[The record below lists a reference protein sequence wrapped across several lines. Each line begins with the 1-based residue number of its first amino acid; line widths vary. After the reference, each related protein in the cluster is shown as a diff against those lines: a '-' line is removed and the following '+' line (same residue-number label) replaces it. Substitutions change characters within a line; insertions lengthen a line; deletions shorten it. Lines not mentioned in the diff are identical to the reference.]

1 MAYARAIRQIIAD
14 QGEFQLLDY
23 NVEDKYAYKRL
34 MREKPSQSLEKSN
47 SVSPINSSLSQK

>member
-34 MREKPSQSLEKSN
+34 MREKPSQSLEK
-47 SVSPINSSLSQK
+47 